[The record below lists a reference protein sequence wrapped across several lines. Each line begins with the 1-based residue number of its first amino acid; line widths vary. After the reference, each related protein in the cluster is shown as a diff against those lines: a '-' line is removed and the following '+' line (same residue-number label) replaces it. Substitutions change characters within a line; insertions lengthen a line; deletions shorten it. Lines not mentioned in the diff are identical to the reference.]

1 MSGTAEGSAAP
12 SAEPRSKSQSKGI
25 GPFELA
31 FFVVAAAGPLLVV
44 AGYTPLAFSI
54 GGIGAP
60 GAQLVASLVLLFF
73 AVGLTRMA
81 LRIPN
86 AGAFYAYIGQ
96 AFGKMAGGGAAI
108 LAMLAYSTIAIGEV
122 AVVGA
127 FAATPLARVT
137 GTNVPWWV
145 WALIALAVVAFLG
158 HRQISVSAKVLG
170 VALLTE
176 AGILLILG
184 ICVLF
189 RGGPEGFDFSSF
201 SPSEIFA
208 GGGTGAMFAIVFGA
222 FIGFESTAIY
232 AEESRN
238 PEKTVPRAIYLAV
251 GFLGIFYTFMAWI
264 IFTAYGKTQIVDA
277 ATKDPV
283 GLVFS
288 ALESYVGHPAMVVTE
303 VLLVTS
309 AFASALAFHNT
320 AIRYLHAL
328 GREHILPSA
337 TAKVH
342 PVHRSPYRANMVQTV
357 FSLLVIGAFIV
368 AGAKDAYLGVFLPVV
383 SGGVLAIIILQT
395 ACSASILVYFNI
407 RHKDHGLSKWGT
419 LIAPLLSFVG
429 LLVASYLVAKNF
441 ALLSGQTGWINTVLL
456 LSLPALVLVGV
467 LRTYWLRRHNPEQYE
482 RLTETNVYKVEV
494 PATEFP
500 STTRN

>member
-1 MSGTAEGSAAP
+1 MIATPKESGGTGSTRTGKP
-12 SAEPRSKSQSKGI
+12 KSKGM
-25 GPFELA
+25 GPLELA

-44 AGYTPLAFSI
+44 AGYTPLSFSI

-96 AFGKMAGGGAAI
+96 AFGKLAGGGAAV
-108 LAMLAYSTIAIGEV
+108 LAMLAYSTIAIGEI

-127 FAATPLARVT
+127 FAAAPLSRVT
-137 GTNVPWWV
+137 GVQIPWWV
-145 WALIALAVVAFLG
+145 WSLVALAIVAFLG

-170 VALLTE
+170 VALTTE
-176 AGILLILG
+176 AGVLLILG

-189 RGGPEGFDFSSF
+189 RGGPEGFDFSAF
-201 SPSEIFA
+201 TPSAIFA

-232 AEESRN
+232 AEEARTPRRPSRG
-238 PEKTVPRAIYLAV
+238 PSIWPW
-251 GFLGIFYTFMAWI
+251 GSSGSYTFMAWI
-264 IFTAYGKTQIVDA
+264 VFTAYGKSHIVDA
-277 ATKDPV
+277 ATQDPV
-283 GLVFS
+283 GLVFT
-288 ALESYVGHPAMVVTE
+288 AIDHYVGHPAMVVTE

-328 GREHILPSA
+328 GRERLLPEA
-337 TAKVH
+337 TARVH
-342 PVHRSPYRANMVQTV
+342 PVHRSPYSANIVQTV
-357 FSLLVIGAFIV
+357 FTLLVLGAFIL

-383 SGGVLAIIILQT
+383 SGGVLAIIVLQT
-395 ACSASILVYFNI
+395 ACSASILMYFNV
-407 RHKDHGLSKWGT
+407 RHKDHGLSRWST
-419 LIAPLLSFVG
+419 LVAPLLSFVG

-441 ALLSGQTGWINTVLL
+441 ALLSGQTGWINIVLL
-456 LSLPALVLVGV
+456 LSLPALVLAGV
-467 LRTYWLRRHNPEQYE
+467 ARTYWLRIHDPEQYA
-482 RLTETNVYKVEV
+482 RLTQTNVYQVEEV
-494 PATEFP
+494 AELP
-500 STTRN
+500 TTSQS

>member
-1 MSGTAEGSAAP
+1 MIEDPQHVTADATGG
-12 SAEPRSKSQSKGI
+12 RKKRTRGI
-25 GPFELA
+25 GPLELA

-60 GAQLVASLVLLFF
+60 GAQLAASLVLLFF

-96 AFGKMAGGGAAI
+96 AFGKLAGGGAAI
-108 LAMLAYSTIAIGEV
+108 LAMLAYSTIAIGEI

-127 FAATPLARVT
+127 FAATPLDRVT
-137 GTNVPWWV
+137 GVDIPWWV
-145 WALIALAVVAFLG
+145 WALIALAIVAFLG
-158 HRQISVSAKVLG
+158 HCQISVSAKVLG

-184 ICVLF
+184 ICVLVQ
-189 RGGPEGFDFSSF
+189 GGPEGFDFSSF
-201 SPSEIFA
+201 TPSAIFA

-264 IFTAYGKTQIVDA
+264 IFTAYGKSQIVDA
-277 ATKDPV
+277 ATADPV

-303 VLLVTS
+303 VLLITS

-328 GREHILPSA
+328 GREHILPEA
-337 TAKVH
+337 TARVH
-342 PVHRSPYRANMVQTV
+342 PVHRSPYRANIVQTV
-357 FSLLVIGAFIV
+357 FSLLVIGAFVV
-368 AGAKDAYLGVFLPVV
+368 AGTKDAYLGVFLPVV
-383 SGGVLAIIILQT
+383 SGGVLAVIVLQT
-395 ACSASILVYFNI
+395 ACSASILVYFNV
-407 RHKDHGLSKWGT
+407 RHKDHGLSKWST
-419 LIAPLLSFVG
+419 LVAPLLSFVG
-429 LLVASYLVAKNF
+429 LLVASYLVVKNF

-467 LRTYWLRRHNPEQYE
+467 LRTYWLRRHDPEQYE
-482 RLTETNVYKVEV
+482 QLTETNVYKVEALPAEV
-494 PATEFP
+494 P
-500 STTRN
+500 TTTQN

>member
-1 MSGTAEGSAAP
+1 M
-12 SAEPRSKSQSKGI
+12 
-25 GPFELA
+25 GPLELA

-108 LAMLAYSTIAIGEV
+108 LAFMAYSTIAIGEI

-127 FAATPLARVT
+127 FAATPLDRVT
-137 GTNVPWWV
+137 GVEIPWWV
-145 WALIALAVVAFLG
+145 WALIALAIVAVLG

-170 VALLTE
+170 VALMTE
-176 AGILLILG
+176 AGVLLVLAM
-184 ICVLF
+184 CVLIT
-189 RGGPEGFDFSSF
+189 GGPEGFNFSSF
-201 SPSEIFA
+201 TPSSIFA

-232 AEESRN
+232 AEESRQ

-251 GFLGIFYTFMAWI
+251 GFLGFFYTLMAWI
-264 IFTAYGKTQIVDA
+264 IFTAYGKSQIVGA
-277 ATKDPV
+277 ATDDPV
-283 GLVFS
+283 GLVFT
-288 ALESYVGHPAMVVTE
+288 ALESYVGHPAVVVTE
-303 VLLVTS
+303 ILLVTS

-320 AIRYLHAL
+320 AIRYLHTL
-328 GREHILPSA
+328 GRERLLPSF
-337 TAKVH
+337 TARVH
-342 PVHRSPYRANMVQTV
+342 PTHRSPYRANIVQSV
-357 FSLLVIGAFIV
+357 FALVVIGAFIL
-368 AGAKDAYLGVFLPVV
+368 AGTKDAYLGVFLPIV
-383 SGGVLAIIILQT
+383 SGGVLAVIVLQ
-395 ACSASILVYFNI
+395 ALCSASILVFFNI
-407 RHKDHGLSKWGT
+407 RQTDHGLSRWST
-419 LIAPLLSFVG
+419 LVAPLLSFVG
-429 LLVASYLVAKNF
+429 LLVASYLVVENF

-456 LSLPALVLVGV
+456 LSLPVLLLIGV
-467 LRTYWLRRHNPEQYE
+467 LRTNWLRTRAPALYE
-482 RLTETNVYKVEV
+482 HLTRTNVYKVDDGV
-494 PATEFP
+494 PE
-500 STTRN
+500 

>member
-1 MSGTAEGSAAP
+1 MDVIPSKPGLAPAP
-12 SAEPRSKSQSKGI
+12 SQNTSRAKGI
-25 GPFELA
+25 GPLELA
-31 FFVVAAAGPLLVV
+31 FFVIAAAGPLLVV

-108 LAMLAYSTIAIGEV
+108 LALLAYSTIAIGEV

-127 FAATPLARVT
+127 FAATPLDRVT
-137 GTNVPWWV
+137 GVDIPWWV
-145 WALIALAVVAFLG
+145 WALAALAIVAFLG

-176 AGILLILG
+176 AGVLLILG

-201 SPSEIFA
+201 TPSAIFA

-232 AEESRN
+232 AEESRQ

-264 IFTAYGKTQIVDA
+264 IFTAYGKSQIVTS
-277 ATKDPV
+277 ATDDPV
-283 GLVFS
+283 GLVF
-288 ALESYVGHPAMVVTE
+288 ATMGRYVGHPAVVVTE
-303 VLLVTS
+303 ILLVTS

-320 AIRYLHAL
+320 AIRYLHTL
-328 GREHILPSA
+328 GRERLLPEA
-337 TAKVH
+337 TARVH
-342 PVHRSPYRANMVQTV
+342 PIHRSPYRANIVQTV
-357 FSLLVIGAFIV
+357 FALLVIGAFII

-383 SGGVLAIIILQT
+383 SGGVLAIIVLQT
-395 ACSASILVYFNI
+395 LCSASILVYFNV
-407 RHKDHGLSKWGT
+407 RHTDHGMSRWST
-419 LIAPLLSFVG
+419 LVAPLLSFAG

-441 ALLSGQTGWINTVLL
+441 ALLSGQTGWINIALL

-467 LRTYWLRRHNPEQYE
+467 LRTYWLRIHDPAQYE
-482 RLTETNVYKVEV
+482 QLTQTNVYRIEQ
-494 PATEFP
+494 PA
-500 STTRN
+500 SG

>member
-1 MSGTAEGSAAP
+1 VNAAP
-12 SAEPRSKSQSKGI
+12 PEPRRTASISRHNGKQKGI
-25 GPFELA
+25 GALELA

-44 AGYTPLAFSI
+44 AGYTPLSFSI

-96 AFGKMAGGGAAI
+96 AFGKLAGGGAAV
-108 LAMLAYSTIAIGEV
+108 LAMLAYSTIAIGEI

-127 FAATPLARVT
+127 FAATPLSRVT
-137 GTNVPWWV
+137 GVQIPWWA
-145 WALIALAVVAFLG
+145 WSLIALVIVAFLG

-170 VALLTE
+170 VALMTE
-176 AGILLILG
+176 AGVLLLLG

-189 RGGPEGFDFSSF
+189 TGGPQAIDLSSF
-201 SPSEIFA
+201 TPSAIFA

-232 AEESRN
+232 AEEARD

-264 IFTAYGKTQIVDA
+264 IFTAYGKSHIVDA
-277 ATKDPV
+277 ATQDPV
-283 GLVFS
+283 GLVFT
-288 ALESYVGHPAMVVTE
+288 AIDHYVGHPAMVVTE

-328 GREHILPSA
+328 GRERLLPQT

-342 PVHRSPYRANMVQTV
+342 PAHRSPYRANIVQTV
-357 FSLLVIGAFIV
+357 FTLLVIGAFIV

-383 SGGVLAIIILQT
+383 SGGVLAIIVLQT
-395 ACSASILVYFNI
+395 ACSASILVYFNV
-407 RHKDHGLSKWGT
+407 RHKDHGLSRWST
-419 LIAPLLSFVG
+419 LVAPLLSFVG
-429 LLVASYLVAKNF
+429 LLVASYLVATNF
-441 ALLSGQTGWINTVLL
+441 ALLSGQTGWINIVLL

-467 LRTYWLRRHNPEQYE
+467 VRTYWLRIHDPEQYA
-482 RLTETNVYKVEV
+482 RLTQTNVYQVEETAKL
-494 PATEFP
+494 P
-500 STTRN
+500 TTSQN